1 MWGRWLRRLVVWM
14 ILCALVSPLWARS
27 WYTPPPPAPNLK
39 QVLVTLLD
47 GGDIWVGYRDYGLV
61 RMDFYGTVQKT
72 YTPAN
77 GLPGPTV
84 TAIVRVGDDLWA
96 GTSDGLAFI
105 DQSGSIKV
113 FTADD
118 GLPDNGITCLAT
130 RDGEL
135 FVGTMR
141 GLARYRGGSFDVW
154 TEERGLPT
162 DHITGLCDSPIGMLV
177 TTTKGWAVVR
187 GHDVESHTM
196 GSDASLPCEWFT
208 CAAFY
213 KYRRFGSTAD
223 EWIVLG
229 TAGEGLFLYNDRKY
243 TALRDLDPGLA
254 ATWITCLAYEP
265 VTERLWVGS
274 KEGIA
279 VKDVK
284 DGPWE
289 LITSANSGL
298 VSDAVNHLSL
308 MVIDYPIKD
317 YEPMNA
323 SGQPQ
328 LRGCSG
334 CACAS
339 CTQNIASPPY
349 QPCKELCYAPP
360 PTGTYKVLHVIQ
372 TWAGIAT
379 DEGANVLFEKNLPHR
394 GQGNFYTYLANMGW
408 KVVGLGVGERVY
420 AAVHPP
426 GALTGFL
433 FAFVPPKV
441 EFVPDFPKPS
451 AVRFTNEVNVLVT
464 THDGRP
470 AVGGYKVGRGGLAV
484 LTGAES
490 GFWSIFDGNHGLHDC
505 NVTALARDKNSL
517 LIGTGGV
524 SDGSFDFRTKT
535 GSIGSSG
542 NLYRWRDGQIEP
554 FAREGLP
561 FGNPSSM
568 FRSAVTAICADDDK
582 VYVGTNGDGLYSFDG
597 VTWTRW
603 ETLKTKGLSSDF
615 IQALAVRDG
624 ILYVG
629 SKKGLDCFGP
639 GFFLHANI
647 TDFGAYSNEVEALL
661 FDDSEGDESKLVLW
675 VGHRN
680 GLLRISTEQG
690 TMAHGGKPRARGTG
704 SLAWPSRG
712 GPAVSTLVG
721 WAWPGNP
728 NEGGLDVCPF
738 DGLPGNHVYA
748 LAYDDLNLWI
758 ATDNGIGR
766 LRK

>member
-1 MWGRWLRRLVVWM
+1 MRGRWLSRWWLGM
-14 ILCALVSPLWARS
+14 IFCGMLAPAWGRT
-27 WYTPPPPAPNLK
+27 WYTLPPPAPNLK
-39 QVLVTLLD
+39 QVMVTLLD
-47 GGDIWVGYRDYGLV
+47 GGDIWIGYRDYGLV
-61 RMDFYGTVQKT
+61 RMDFYGTIQKS

-84 TAIVRVGDDLWA
+84 TGIVRVGNDLWV
-96 GTSDGLAFI
+96 GTADGLAFI
-105 DQSGSIKV
+105 DEGGTIKA
-113 FTADD
+113 FTADH
-118 GLPDNGITCLAT
+118 GLPDNGVTCLAT

-154 TEERGLPT
+154 TEARGLPT
-162 DHITGLCDSPIGMLV
+162 DHITGLCDSPLGMLV
-177 TTTKGWAVVR
+177 TTTKGWAIIR
-187 GHDVESHTM
+187 GSGIDSHTM
-196 GSDASLPCEWFT
+196 GTDADLPCEWFT
-208 CAAFY
+208 CAAYY

-223 EWIVLG
+223 DWIVLG
-229 TAGEGLFLYNDRKY
+229 TAGEGLYLYNDRKY
-243 TALRDLDPGLA
+243 TSLRAADPGLA

-265 VTERLWVGS
+265 VTERLWVGT
-274 KEGIA
+274 KEGLAI
-279 VKDVK
+279 KDVK

-289 LITSANSGL
+289 LVTSANSGL
-298 VSDAVNHLSL
+298 VSDAINHLSL
-308 MVIDYPIKD
+308 MAIDHPIKD

-328 LRGCSG
+328 LRGGWG
-334 CACAS
+334 CACAT
-339 CTQNIASPPY
+339 CTQSIARPPI
-349 QPCKELCYAPP
+349 QPCKAVCYAPIVH
-360 PTGTYKVLHVIQ
+360 PTYRVLHVIQ

-379 DEGANVLFEKNLPHR
+379 DEGANVFFEKNLPHY

-408 KVVGLGVGERVY
+408 RVVGLGVGERVY

-441 EFVPDFPKPS
+441 EFVPDFPRPP
-451 AVRFTNEVNVLVT
+451 AVRFPSEVNVLVV

-470 AVGGYKVGRGGLAV
+470 AVGGYKFGRGGLAI
-484 LTGAES
+484 LTGAENGS
-490 GFWSIFDGNHGLHDC
+490 WSIYDGDAGLRDA
-505 NVTALARDKNSL
+505 NVTALYQDKNTL
-517 LIGTGGV
+517 LIGTGGL
-524 SDGSFDFRTKT
+524 SDGTFDFRTKT
-535 GSIGSSG
+535 GTIGSSG
-542 NLYRWRDGQIEP
+542 NLYRWRDGRIESFP
-554 FAREGLP
+554 REGLP
-561 FGNPSSM
+561 FSTPSSM
-568 FRSAVTAICADDDK
+568 FRSAVTAICADNDK
-582 VYVGTNGDGLYSFDG
+582 IYVGTNGDGVYIFDG
-597 VTWTRW
+597 VSWTRW
-603 ETLKTKGLSSDF
+603 ETLSTKGLSSDF

-639 GFFLHANI
+639 GFCLHTDI
-647 TDFGAYSNEVEALL
+647 TSFGAYSNEVEALL

-680 GLLRISTEQG
+680 GLLRISTEEG
-690 TMAHGGKPRARGTG
+690 VMVHGGKPRDQGMG
-704 SLAWPSRG
+704 SMAWPSRG
-712 GPAVSTLVG
+712 VLSSKTLVG

-728 NEGGLDVCPF
+728 NEGGPDVCPF